1 MAGMILWH
9 SKKSF
14 IHLWIVGC
22 PCRHGGDETG
32 LWSGWRDSNPRRLAW
47 EASTLPL
54 SYTRPNRIYFNPKN
68 HSCKGGVLASL
79 KFATDIGSL
88 LHGYQLCA
96 ATEGKSP
103 NTIAIIMNSVR
114 YLHGFLS
121 SNGLSTDV
129 TQIGTE
135 EIRAFI
141 LHLQQKRC
149 FSNHPYSKVQEL

>member
-1 MAGMILWH
+1 
-9 SKKSF
+9 
-14 IHLWIVGC
+14 
-22 PCRHGGDETG
+22 
-32 LWSGWRDSNPRRLAW
+32 
-47 EASTLPL
+47 
-54 SYTRPNRIYFNPKN
+54 
-68 HSCKGGVLASL
+68 VLASS

-103 NTIAIIMNSVR
+103 NTIAIVTNSVR
-114 YLHGFLS
+114 YLYDFLS

-141 LHLQQKRC
+141 LHLQQKRRLAISLAAYWLDLA
-149 FSNHPYSKVQEL
+149 FFLNSTKMPYF